1 MSIEKL
7 VRNAA
12 FALAA
17 AAIILGLCATIE
29 YQPLASALAQA

>member
-17 AAIILGLCATIE
+17 VGIVIGMGATIE
-29 YQPLASALAQA
+29 YLPLVNVLAP